1 MELVWLTAVA
11 LLAMAAILWL
21 LRRLFTRSSSGEP
34 RPGRMT
40 PELDL
45 SSRGSTAEFKAVQ
58 SEQSGNLLQKYG
70 ISITVT
76 ADPEVKGTS
85 TEEAV
90 DLGDLQLTPEGGW
103 ILDPKST
110 FPLTLFGA
118 TKEVV
123 LDLKV
128 LLDESCVRSWHDLL
142 PKISGFLSQ
151 ANLRCREIETY
162 IQTQKDIYFQK
173 IKELKESSPEWQNSL
188 ENDRLDLLDE
198 FRRVAIE
205 HLRVRPQAN
214 LKVLFEGQP
223 RDMTIDDKLIGKYG
237 YDVIVFFL
245 RHVSDRGKVYVIPA
259 DHYERRNWEKL
270 TELGLANRGDNIQLI
285 SILSALT
292 LREMTELV
300 NDLQVPTFH
309 RKAKAVEFLSTVPDI
324 EQRVQRKLAY
334 RQLFQVK
341 ALPAE
346 FADVDL
352 GSIQQAL
359 AYSDEVAQLLQHTY
373 VMGYFAAKHRL
384 RYSEMGGLLS
394 SWRILASVGACP
406 FCIEQSKLAF
416 AADKPPVVP
425 LHIGCRCQV
434 SPNLEGFAS

>member
-58 SEQSGNLLQKYG
+58 SEQSGNLL
-70 ISITVT
+70 
-76 ADPEVKGTS
+76 P
-85 TEEAV
+85 
-90 DLGDLQLTPEGGW
+90 PEGGW

-346 FADVDL
+346 FA
-352 GSIQQAL
+352 
-359 AYSDEVAQLLQHTY
+359 
-373 VMGYFAAKHRL
+373 KHRL

-394 SWRILASVGACP
+394 SWRILASGGACP

>member
-1 MELVWLTAVA
+1 MEFVWVTALAIIAVA
-11 LLAMAAILWL
+11 AVLWL
-21 LRRLFTRSSSGEP
+21 WRFVFVRSSSMEP

-205 HLRVRPQAN
+205 HLRVRTQAN
-214 LKVLFEGQP
+214 LKVLFEGEP
-223 RDMTIDDKLIGKYG
+223 RDITIDDKLIGKYG

-245 RHVSDRGKVYVIPA
+245 RHAPNLGKVYVIPA
-259 DHYERRNWEKL
+259 DDYERKNWEKL
-270 TELGLANRGDNIQLI
+270 AQLGLASRGDDIQLI

-292 LREMTELV
+292 LKEMMELV
-300 NDLQVPTFH
+300 NDLQIPTFR
-309 RKAKAVEFLSTVPDI
+309 RKAKAIEFLSAVPDI
-324 EQRVQRKLAY
+324 EQRVRRKLSY

-341 ALPAE
+341 PLPAE

-373 VMGYFAAKHRL
+373 VMGYLAAKNRL
-384 RYSEMGGLLS
+384 RYSEMKNLFSG
-394 SWRILASVGACP
+394 WQILASGGDTACP

-416 AADKPPVVP
+416 ATDNPPVVP
-425 LHIGCRCQV
+425 LHV
-434 SPNLEGFAS
+434 